1 MNQYQHIIEEINEVL
16 SEEFEVDIGRIVPG
30 ANFRQVL
37 SLDSLDYVDLAALI
51 DNHFSFKVKP
61 EDFAT
66 IISFQDL
73 YEYIIS
79 HTEHKK
85 PGDGIILGRES

>member
-1 MNQYQHIIEEINEVL
+1 MNQYQHFIDKINGVL
-16 SEEFEVDIGRIVPG
+16 SEEFEMDIGRIVPG

-66 IISFQDL
+66 IISFHDL
-73 YEYIIS
+73 YEYITSQVQANERDDEI
-79 HTEHKK
+79 KV
-85 PGDGIILGRES
+85 I